1 MKSRGR
7 EQTSLSRWIWRS
19 FFKIALI
26 PLVVIGVVFVIIYF
40 MTNMWSQRTFTSYM
54 DKSIANEMLIIANSE
69 SGTISQQLDGISESV
84 DLYAKQLLR
93 AYDGP
98 VKLTEEDAARLKWRD
113 DGIYYTEAD
122 LKTGGAAVFYSGYV
136 PVGEPEKD
144 KTAKLLT
151 TQYLMKDMQQ
161 SNPLIASIYINTFDS
176 LNIIYPY
183 FDVLSQ
189 YPLYMDIPGYN
200 FYYEADEAHNPER
213 KTVWTDSYL
222 DPAGHGWM
230 ASAIKPIYRNGKLEG
245 VAGIDITIGTI
256 VQRVLNL
263 SIPYDGYCMLV
274 GNDGMLIAI
283 PAAGE
288 GDWGV
293 NELTDHHYQEAILQ
307 DTFKPDAFNLLQR
320 SDITA
325 FTNMLFEEET
335 GVTRLM
341 LTDDYHEVAWSTID
355 GIGWKLII
363 VLPTANIYAESN
375 HIRSQITE
383 TGIVIIAGFLAIYII
398 YYAVLFR
405 RAFHIAEEIGTPLR
419 EINDVVLKIGEG
431 EYFHTSPVY
440 MVSELAETSEGI
452 VRMGEHLGEANEQL
466 MSTQRQLIQSQRDL
480 EALVVALEDIV
491 IECDAEGNILN
502 LWSDKMS
509 LLQEYEKD
517 ENGYTVNTF
526 FGREVGER
534 ITNQFLKVA
543 REGVSSQIE
552 FKLKDHDV
560 ERWYQAKIVQIA
572 KASNAFAVSA
582 REVTERVM
590 MEQSVIASKEI
601 AEKANLSKTE
611 FIAQLSNELR
621 TSLNAVL
628 GFAQVLKYDEKSL
641 DHNQMEAVSEIINAG
656 THLLSQT
663 NLIFNYSRVESG
675 AIELNIESIKMADLF
690 EEVSSIVRH
699 LSSQTGVEVQIRTSE
714 CSEYSILADRVR
726 LKQILINLLSNA
738 INYNKPDGT
747 VVVYCEA
754 LDDCMRFHVV
764 DTGYGIPASEIEN
777 IFTPFYRIQQ
787 KDNTKDGS
795 GIGLSVSKELIEA
808 MEGQMGVES
817 TVGEGSHFWFDL
829 RLSDV

>member
-1 MKSRGR
+1 MKNRGKG
-7 EQTSLSRWIWRS
+7 QTSLSRWIWLS
-19 FFKIALI
+19 FFKIALL

-40 MTNMWSQRTFTSYM
+40 MTNMWSLRTFTAYM
-54 DKSIANEMLIIANSE
+54 DESIANETIIIADSE
-69 SGTISQQLDGISESV
+69 SGTISEQLDSITESV
-84 DLYAKQLLR
+84 DLYAKQLQR
-93 AYDGP
+93 AYEGP
-98 VKLTEEDAARLKWRD
+98 IKLAAEDASRLKWRD
-113 DGIYYTEAD
+113 DGIYYTESD
-122 LKTGGAAVFYSGYV
+122 SKTGGAAVFYSGYV
-136 PVGEPEKD
+136 PVGELEKD

-189 YPLYMDIPGYN
+189 YPLYMDIPSYN

-230 ASAIKPIYRNGKLEG
+230 TSAIKPIYRNGKLEG
-245 VAGIDITIGTI
+245 VAGIDITINTI

-263 SIPYDGYCMLV
+263 SIPYGGYCMLV
-274 GNDGMLIAI
+274 GSDGMLLAI

-288 GDWGV
+288 ADWGV

-320 SDITA
+320 SDITD
-325 FTNMLFEEET
+325 FTKTLFEEES
-335 GVTRLM
+335 GATRLM
-341 LTDDYHEVAWSTID
+341 LSGDNHEVAWSTID
-355 GIGWKLII
+355 GIDWKLLI
-363 VLPTANIYAESN
+363 VLPTANIYSDADR
-375 HIRSQITE
+375 IRSQITE
-383 TGIVIIAGFLAIYII
+383 TGILIIAGFLVIYII
-398 YYAVLFR
+398 YYSVLFR
-405 RAFHIAEEIGTPLR
+405 RAYHITEEIGTPLR

-431 EYFHTSPVY
+431 EYFHSSPVY
-440 MVSELAETSEGI
+440 MVTELAETSEGI

-466 MSTQRQLIQSQRDL
+466 MSTQRQLLQSQRDL

-491 IECDAEGNILN
+491 IECDADGSILN

-517 ENGYTVNTF
+517 ERGYTINTF
-526 FGREVGER
+526 FGREIGER

-543 REGVSSQIE
+543 REGTASQIE
-552 FKLKDHDV
+552 FKLRDHDG
-560 ERWYQAKIVQIA
+560 EHWYQAKIAQIA

-582 REVTERVM
+582 REVTERIM

-611 FIAQLSNELR
+611 FISQLSNELR

-628 GFAQVLKYDEKSL
+628 GFAQVLKYDEESL
-641 DHNQMEAVSEIINAG
+641 DQNQLEAVSEIINAG

-663 NLIFNYSRVESG
+663 NMIFNYSRVEG
-675 AIELNIESIKMADLF
+675 GVIDLNIESIKMADLF
-690 EEVSSIVRH
+690 EEINSIVRH
-699 LSSQTGVEVQIRTSE
+699 LSSQTSVQVKIKASA
-714 CSEYSILADRVR
+714 CSERQILADRLR

-738 INYNKPDGT
+738 INYNRPDGE
-747 VVVYCEA
+747 VNVYCEVHDT
-754 LDDCMRFHVV
+754 LMRFHVV
-764 DTGYGIPASEIEN
+764 DTGYGIPETEIEN
-777 IFTPFYRIQQ
+777 IFKPFYRIQQ
-787 KDNTKDGS
+787 KGNTTDGS

-808 MEGQMGVES
+808 MSGEMGAES
-817 TVGEGSHFWFDL
+817 TIDEGSHFWFDL
-829 RLSDV
+829 KLSDL